1 MEFNANSGFMYVVVA
16 IVIAFVILQ
25 SVVFLAKAWKRG
37 LQLGMEK
44 KALLKTVSTSAPGKL
59 AQGDKAIIWTT
70 LETGP
75 KSVVFR
81 FTGAAALQ
89 GKGFRLNDPE
99 RYVVDLE
106 GGWGFELPKLP
117 ANPLVMGIRAGKQGA
132 NTRLVFDLAKAL
144 DNCRIVKINPE
155 TLEVRIR

>member
-1 MEFNANSGFMYVVVA
+1 MLRKDRLGLELMLFLVVLIWAANQT
-16 IVIAFVILQ
+16 I
-25 SVVFLAKAWKRG
+25 
-37 LQLGMEK
+37 
-44 KALLKTVSTSAPGKL
+44 GKL
-59 AQGDKAIIWTT
+59 AMREMSPAVYTS
-70 LETGP
+70 L
-75 KSVVFR
+75 R
-81 FTGAAALQ
+81 FLLAAPLMLLVL
-89 GKGFRLNDPE
+89 KWR
-99 RYVVDLE
+99 E